1 MSDFPRS
8 SANDPRPA
16 GDDAAVAESTAK
28 GPRRLA
34 SVLESA
40 RFLVAI
46 GSLMSLL
53 LGTACFVWALVKSVA
68 FVRLLLRG
76 GRSEDL
82 ALVKLF
88 ESIDVILIGTVLL
101 IIGLGLWELFIGDLE
116 LPPSLTTDSFD
127 DLKVKI
133 ATTLMLVLVVRFLEM
148 TVSRPPADE
157 LLQFGAAVTLVGG
170 MLLVFARWRR

>member
-1 MSDFPRS
+1 MSEVPGPSANEPRS
-8 SANDPRPA
+8 A
-16 GDDAAVAESTAK
+16 GDDHGIRQPKVK
-28 GPRRLA
+28 GLRRLA

-40 RFLVAI
+40 RLLVAI
-46 GSLMSLL
+46 GSLISLL
-53 LGTACFVWALVKSVA
+53 LGSACFVWALLKGVA
-68 FVRLLLRG
+68 FVRLLIRG

-127 DLKVKI
+127 DLKAKI
-133 ATTLMLVLVVRFLEM
+133 STTLILVLVVRFLE
-148 TVSRPPADE
+148 TVVSRPAADE

-170 MLLVFARWRR
+170 LLLVFAKWQR

>member
-1 MSDFPRS
+1 M
-8 SANDPRPA
+8 
-16 GDDAAVAESTAK
+16 
-28 GPRRLA
+28 RRLA
-34 SVLESA
+34 AVLESA
-40 RFLVAI
+40 RLLVAI
-46 GSLMSLL
+46 GSLISLL
-53 LGTACFVWALVKSVA
+53 LGSACFVWALLKGVA
-68 FVRLLLRG
+68 FVRLLIRG

-127 DLKVKI
+127 DLKAKI
-133 ATTLMLVLVVRFLEM
+133 STTLILVLVVRFLE
-148 TVSRPPADE
+148 TVVSRPAADE

-170 MLLVFARWRR
+170 LLLVFAKWQR

>member
-1 MSDFPRS
+1 VNEPE
-8 SANDPRPA
+8 AG
-16 GDDAAVAESTAK
+16 GDDADHGSTST
-28 GPRRLA
+28 GPRGLSA
-34 SVLESA
+34 VLESS

-46 GSLMSLL
+46 GSLTSLL
-53 LGTACFVWALVKSVA
+53 LGAACFVWALVKGVA

-76 GRSEDL
+76 GRGEDL

-101 IIGLGLWELFIGDLE
+101 MIGLGLWELFIGDLD

-127 DLKVKI
+127 DLKAKI
-133 ATTLMLVLVVRFLEM
+133 ATTLMLVLVVRFLELI
-148 TVSRPPADE
+148 VSRPAADE

-170 MLLVFARWRR
+170 LLLVFARWRR